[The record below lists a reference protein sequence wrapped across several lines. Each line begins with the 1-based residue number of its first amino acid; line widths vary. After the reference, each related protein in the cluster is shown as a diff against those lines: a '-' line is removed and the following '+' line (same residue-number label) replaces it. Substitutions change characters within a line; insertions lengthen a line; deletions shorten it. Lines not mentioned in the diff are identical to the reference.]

1 MTSETKACAAAVAGV
16 QRLRELARST
26 GYPPTRDAE
35 LVRLVAAVES
45 AADAVRAHAV
55 EAIRADQERK
65 QPGLF

>member
-1 MTSETKACAAAVAGV
+1 MTPESKTCFAAVAGV
-16 QRLRELARST
+16 QMLRELARST
-26 GYPPTRDAE
+26 GYPPTGDAE
-35 LVRLVAAVES
+35 LARLVAAVES